1 MAPKK
6 RKAADHCIRLPP
18 RELSALGDPAARPVA
33 PALLPFNEGP
43 WTQPRPA
50 PEVPTPSQ
58 AIVSTGASS
67 SSSSHVVAG
76 RSDTPVMQPYT
87 RGDRELLM
95 RLAED
100 AATRAECADEMQGLA
115 YTNKAAEGRES
126 RLKMWDEVAA
136 RAQLDPAVFNV
147 KLVFTVMG
155 LLRRAGYR
163 SASQYLHVAKQ
174 RAIEAGSPPSPR
186 TALACA
192 RADRASRRGRGPNK
206 QAQPLPLHRFGELP
220 ATDAPWFTGGFAN
233 PQRALVSGCWR
244 LHREL

>member
-1 MAPKK
+1 MRADKKKRVIKMVQAVLARFLGMAPKK
-6 RKAADHCIRLPP
+6 RQAADHCIRLPP

-100 AATRAECADEMQGLA
+100 AATRAECADEMQ
-115 YTNKAAEGRES
+115 
-126 RLKMWDEVAA
+126 A
-136 RAQLDPAVFNV
+136 RRHHHTQL
-147 KLVFTVMG
+147 
-155 LLRRAGYR
+155 
-163 SASQYLHVAKQ
+163 
-174 RAIEAGSPPSPR
+174 
-186 TALACA
+186 
-192 RADRASRRGRGPNK
+192 
-206 QAQPLPLHRFGELP
+206 
-220 ATDAPWFTGGFAN
+220 
-233 PQRALVSGCWR
+233 
-244 LHREL
+244 